1 MYFRWEKLHEKN
13 HKVIYK
19 LFPINTEKNMN
30 INFVVIKF
38 LIIQSEIRLERQIKE
53 YNIKKITEEILMRY
67 WKNLSQRL
75 TWVNNILEK
84 KCYNV
89 RC

>member
-1 MYFRWEKLHEKN
+1 
-13 HKVIYK
+13 
-19 LFPINTEKNMN
+19 MN